1 MFHKLITPALTLSIF
16 TSFGTS
22 ALAVETSKPDSEAVP
37 DAMQHLVKAPDINME
52 TLRDPFASYL
62 ATVALRGRLLL
73 AEKQSKLAN
82 RTRQPLEFFDLST
95 LTLTGIFS
103 MGEKRVAMVQ
113 DNQGQGYTV
122 TRGDYMGKNNGII
135 EKIDLDTL
143 YLVEQVVDPAGDIID
158 HQVTL
163 TLSEVN
169 E

>member
-1 MFHKLITPALTLSIF
+1 MFQKVIAPAFTIAVFVSFSTSTLAIETP
-16 TSFGTS
+16 
-22 ALAVETSKPDSEAVP
+22 KPDNNTVP
-37 DAMQHLVKAPDINME
+37 DAMQHLAQAPDINFE

-73 AEKQSKLAN
+73 AEKQSKLAS
-82 RTRQPLEFFDLST
+82 RIRQPLEAFDLST
-95 LTLTGIFS
+95 LTLTGILS

-122 TRGDYMGKNNGII
+122 TRGDYMGKNSGLI
-135 EKIDLDTL
+135 EKIDPDTI
-143 YLVEQVVDPAGDIID
+143 YLVEQVVNPAGDIID

-163 TLSEVN
+163 TLKEIN

>member
-1 MFHKLITPALTLSIF
+1 MFHKLITPSFTLAIVASLSTPAF
-16 TSFGTS
+16 
-22 ALAVETSKPDSEAVP
+22 AVETSKSDAEAMP
-37 DAMQHLVKAPDINME
+37 DAMQHLVKAPDIDFQ

-82 RTRQPLEFFDLST
+82 RMRQPLEFFDLST

-103 MGEKRVAMVQ
+103 MGEKRVAMIQ
-113 DNQGQGYTV
+113 DNQGQGYTI
-122 TRGDYMGKNNGII
+122 TRGDYMGKNSGLV

-143 YLVEQVVDPAGDIID
+143 YLVEQVVNPAGDIID

-163 TLSEVN
+163 TLREVN

>member
-1 MFHKLITPALTLSIF
+1 MFQKVITPTFAMAMVISS
-16 TSFGTS
+16 TSYAQT
-22 ALAVETSKPDSEAVP
+22 VDTPKIVNQTTP
-37 DAMQHLVKAPDINME
+37 DAMQHLVQAPDINFD

-82 RTRQPLEFFDLST
+82 RIRQPLEAFDLST
-95 LTLTGIFS
+95 LTLTGILS
-103 MGEKRVAMVQ
+103 MGEKRVAMIQ

-122 TRGDYMGKNNGII
+122 TRGDYMGKNSGRI
-135 EKIDLDTL
+135 EKIDLDTI
-143 YLVEQVVDPAGDIID
+143 YLVEQVVNPAGDIID

-163 TLSEVN
+163 TLKEVN

>member
-1 MFHKLITPALTLSIF
+1 MFHKIIAPTFTFAIFAALN
-16 TSFGTS
+16 TS
-22 ALAVETSKPDSEAVP
+22 ALAAETSTPDSETIP
-37 DAMQHLVKAPDINME
+37 DAMQHLVQAPDINFE

-103 MGEKRVAMVQ
+103 MGKKRVAMVQ

-122 TRGDYMGKNNGII
+122 TRGDYMGKNSGLI

-143 YLVEQVVDPAGDIID
+143 YLVEQVVNPAGDIID

-163 TLSEVN
+163 TLKEVN

>member
-1 MFHKLITPALTLSIF
+1 MFHKLISPAFILAIAASLT
-16 TSFGTS
+16 TS
-22 ALAVETSKPDSEAVP
+22 AFAVETSNSDNEAMP
-37 DAMQHLVKAPDINME
+37 DAMQHLVKAPDIDFE

-62 ATVALRGRLLL
+62 ATVAMRGRLLL

-82 RTRQPLEFFDLST
+82 RARQPLEFFDLST

-122 TRGDYMGKNNGII
+122 TRGDYMGKNNGLV

-143 YLVEQVVDPAGDIID
+143 YLVEQVVNPAGDIID

-163 TLSEVN
+163 TLREISE
-169 E
+169 

>member
-1 MFHKLITPALTLSIF
+1 MFHKIITPAFTLVIATTLS
-16 TSFGTS
+16 TS
-22 ALAVETSKPDSEAVP
+22 ALAVEASKSDSEAIP
-37 DAMQHLVKAPDINME
+37 DAMQHLVKAPDINFE

-82 RTRQPLEFFDLST
+82 RARQPLEFFDLST

-122 TRGDYMGKNNGII
+122 TRGDYMGKNNGFI
-135 EKIDLDTL
+135 EKIDLNTI
-143 YLVEQVVDPAGDIID
+143 YLVEQVVNPAGDIID

-163 TLSEVN
+163 TLKEVN

>member
-1 MFHKLITPALTLSIF
+1 MFHKLIAPAFTLAIF
-16 TSFGTS
+16 TSLSAS
-22 ALAVETSKPDSEAVP
+22 ALAVETSNANDEAIP
-37 DAMQHLVKAPDINME
+37 DAMQHLVKAPNIDFEN
-52 TLRDPFASYL
+52 LRDPFASYL

-82 RTRQPLEFFDLST
+82 RARQPLEFFDLGS

-103 MGEKRVAMVQ
+103 MGKKRVAMVQ

-122 TRGDYMGKNNGII
+122 TRGDYMGKNNGLV

-143 YLVEQVVDPAGDIID
+143 YLVEQVVNPAGDIID

-163 TLSEVN
+163 TLKELN

>member
-1 MFHKLITPALTLSIF
+1 MFHKLTSPAFILAIFSSLSMP
-16 TSFGTS
+16 
-22 ALAVETSKPDSEAVP
+22 ALAVETSNTNDESIP
-37 DAMQHLVKAPDINME
+37 DAMQHLVKAPNIDFE
-52 TLRDPFASYL
+52 SLRDPFASYL

-82 RTRQPLEFFDLST
+82 RARQPLEFFDLGS

-103 MGEKRVAMVQ
+103 MGKKRVAMVQ

-122 TRGDYMGKNNGII
+122 TRGDYMGKNNGLV

-143 YLVEQVVDPAGDIID
+143 YLVEQVVNPAGDIID

-163 TLSEVN
+163 TLKELN

>member
-1 MFHKLITPALTLSIF
+1 MFHKVISPAFTIAIF
-16 TSFGTS
+16 VSFTTS
-22 ALAVETSKPDSEAVP
+22 ALAVETPKLGADTIP
-37 DAMQHLVKAPDINME
+37 DAMQHRVQAPDINFE

-73 AEKQSKLAN
+73 VEKQSKLAN
-82 RTRQPLEFFDLST
+82 RMRQPLEAFDLST

-122 TRGDYMGKNNGII
+122 TRGDYIGKNSGVI
-135 EKIDLDTL
+135 EKIDFDTI
-143 YLVEQVVDPAGDIID
+143 YLVEQIVNPAGDIID

-163 TLSEVN
+163 TLKEIN
-169 E
+169 Q